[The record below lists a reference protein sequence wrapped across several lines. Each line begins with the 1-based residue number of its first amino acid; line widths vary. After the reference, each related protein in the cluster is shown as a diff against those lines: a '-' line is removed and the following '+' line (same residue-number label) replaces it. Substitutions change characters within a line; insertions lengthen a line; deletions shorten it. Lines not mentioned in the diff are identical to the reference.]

1 MARCDVL
8 TDDEI
13 FYLER
18 HDEETDPPLFRAP

>member
-1 MARCDVL
+1 MAQCDVL

-18 HDEETDPPLFRAP
+18 HGEEADPPLFCAP